1 MGGTGGVRGGAGG
14 SRAWCAHDLPQ
25 VHLPWER
32 PGHYWQA
39 TRPRNVLNMPWRVR
53 RRRGADANAG
63 LQALFPCWLRGW
75 VAPDECNFPMCHQWP
90 EPSPVATWLS
100 ELIPLAVHARG
111 ENVGVWT
118 ILLSIFLLVNSY
130 VGYCLHLRWLRQL
143 SNQGVKRTFQCRLHQ
158 LNSRSF
164 CVSWLVVTMVPC
176 SWIAFVMTVTNNL
189 AFDDWGW
196 KQPKTLA
203 TLMLPSND
211 RIVG

>member
-1 MGGTGGVRGGAGG
+1 MVVGLDAPTIESYPKFIFPGSGLAIIGRQQGHGMCSICLGEYAAGEV
-14 SRAWCAHDLPQ
+14 L
-25 VHLPWER
+25 
-32 PGHYWQA
+32 
-39 TRPRNVLNMPWRVR
+39 TRMP
-53 RRRGADANAG
+53 DCKHCFHAG
-63 LQALFPCWLRGW
+63 CVDEWLRMS
-75 VAPDECNFPMCHQWP
+75 ATFPMCHQWP

-176 SWIAFVMTVTNNL
+176 S
-189 AFDDWGW
+189 
-196 KQPKTLA
+196 
-203 TLMLPSND
+203 
-211 RIVG
+211 